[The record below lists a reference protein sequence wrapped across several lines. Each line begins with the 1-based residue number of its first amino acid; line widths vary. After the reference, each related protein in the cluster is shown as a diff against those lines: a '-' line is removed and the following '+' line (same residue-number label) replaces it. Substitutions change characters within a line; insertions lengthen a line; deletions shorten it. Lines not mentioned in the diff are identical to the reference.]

1 MEKSKAAKGKEVKR
15 IKFLIA
21 TMGPGETIQGIAL
34 YNYLLK
40 KGADVAFAVRMKMNC
55 VFFKNQ
61 KQKAR
66 LYLTETPELFKAA
79 FEKEKP
85 DVLVLCN
92 SKIVTYYK
100 DFFQHPPL
108 PKPVTVTLDSNW
120 LFDKD
125 GGWYSCADWLDRYF
139 IIFPRKIFYSG
150 LKKYGGNYEIPFEIM
165 KRIDTVGFIPFFK
178 KPSFETQLDIR
189 KKYKIKKNQKLI
201 FSYFSGY
208 GAAHRGWAFDN
219 LEKAI
224 DVLIQKG
231 LDIKVVYVG
240 AKNDLSA
247 ESMKK
252 EWLVVEE
259 KLSIKDFY
267 LVLASSDL
275 VFQHQGLGTLSQA
288 FSANIP
294 VIANVMDLSD
304 ERHGNHAHA
313 WELAPFVKLGL
324 CDMFY
329 KSAPSEEIS
338 NEIEKLLYDKKA
350 IKKMKTTQKKY
361 YFAGESNA
369 YKIIKQL
376 LKNKKYEETK
386 NRAN

>member
-1 MEKSKAAKGKEVKR
+1 
-15 IKFLIA
+15 
-21 TMGPGETIQGIAL
+21 MGPGEAVQGIGFA
-34 YNYLLK
+34 NYTMEKGNSAVFIVRAKENYDFVKKQIKNAKILLVEGAENLK
-40 KGADVAFAVRMKMNC
+40 K
-55 VFFKNQ
+55 VF
-61 KQKAR
+61 
-66 LYLTETPELFKAA
+66 ED
-79 FEKEKP
+79 EKP
-85 DVLVLCN
+85 NVLVLCN
-92 SKIVTYYK
+92 SKIARYY
-100 DFFQHPPL
+100 DGFFMKSPSE
-108 PKPVTVTLDSNW
+108 KMVSVSLDSNW

-125 GGWYSCADWLDRYF
+125 GGWYSCADWLDKYF
-139 IIFPRKIFYSG
+139 VIFPEKIFNSG
-150 LKKYGGNYEIPFEIM
+150 LKKYGGNYEIPIDIM
-165 KRIDTVGFIPFFK
+165 KRIETVGFIPFFR

-189 KKYKIKKNQKLI
+189 KKYKIKKNQKLV

-224 DVLIQKG
+224 DILIQKG

-267 LVLASSDL
+267 FVLASSDL

-304 ERHGNHAHA
+304 EHHDNHAHA

-324 CDMFY
+324 CGMFY

-369 YKIIKQL
+369 YRIIKRL
-376 LKNKKYEETK
+376 LKDKKYET
-386 NRAN
+386 R